1 MRASALRADVGRL
14 SRLITVPYRA
24 PNSPIME
31 SSALFIVS
39 PHYDDAAF
47 SCGML
52 LAAHPGSTVVTVFGG
67 APAVPMSTSWDRSS
81 GFLHSDEAIRARRL
95 EDRRALAL
103 LDACGLHLEFFDA
116 QYEDATPQSVEAMPN
131 ALVEAWKCCGCPPV
145 IAPLGLYHS
154 DHVIVSDVC
163 CAIFSRGDIP
173 ELVLYE
179 DALYRRIRHMSR
191 ERRETLAQRGFRL
204 DPEADGRLLG
214 TRHSPRAAT
223 QKWHSVRAY
232 RSQLR
237 ALGDSHPSDLV
248 EPERY
253 WRLSVD
259 RAAHR

>member
-1 MRASALRADVGRL
+1 
-14 SRLITVPYRA
+14 
-24 PNSPIME
+24 ME

-39 PHYDDAAF
+39 PHFDDAAF

-52 LAAHPGSTVVTVFGG
+52 LAAHPGSTVCTVFGG

-81 GFLHSDEAIRARRL
+81 GFLRSDEAVRARRL

-103 LDACGLHLEFFDA
+103 LDARGLHLEFPDA
-116 QYEDATPQSVEAMPN
+116 QYQTPLTPQSVEAMRD
-131 ALVEAWKCCGCPPV
+131 ALVEAWKSCGCPSV

-154 DHVIVSDVC
+154 DHVVVSDVC

-173 ELVLYE
+173 ELFLYE
-179 DALYRRIRHMSR
+179 DALYRRIRHVSR
-191 ERRETLAQRGFRL
+191 ERRETLAQRGLRL
-204 DPEADGRLLG
+204 DPDAEGRLLG
-214 TRHSPRAAT
+214 ARRSTRAAT
-223 QKWHSVRAY
+223 QKWRSVRAY

-237 ALGDSHPSDLV
+237 ALGDSHPNDLV

-259 RAAHR
+259 RSAHRLRSAR